1 MKKKLS
7 IEIGLSQGLLVP
19 SLSAL
24 CTYDI
29 VCPFGR
35 AWYLKRW
42 HFVFGSH
49 TEKCGQARDSRVST
63 LDTDKPYVFC
73 ANSHGHVE
81 IRVHRIVMCKVN
93 RLRLL
98 IWYGKLVTKE
108 KCFVGCLSMWDT
120 LVFL

>member
-49 TEKCGQARDSRVST
+49 TEKRGQARDSRFST
-63 LDTDKPYVFC
+63 HDTDKPYVVSSC
-73 ANSHGHVE
+73 LRAMAMSKSE
-81 IRVHRIVMCKVN
+81 SIV
-93 RLRLL
+93 L
-98 IWYGKLVTKE
+98 
-108 KCFVGCLSMWDT
+108 
-120 LVFL
+120 